1 MNNDSRIPQS
11 VYRLK
16 NNIVF
21 GVGTT
26 LFVFLFAVIYTPTF
40 GFDTP
45 DTWYAHSSLTIPVTA
60 VIVAAV
66 IAVSR
71 MLLLLTT
78 RRLRLRPLE
87 YLVWQVGEVAVIGIF
102 ANLFVSIFFR
112 LNYFRMLPTALLIAV
127 AILAFPYI
135 VYWLFIE
142 LSDRT
147 AQLVATT
154 IELAELQQSATTGE
168 GVTMR
173 FADEKGVVR
182 LVVGSANVIAVE
194 SSGNYVTIT
203 CVSLRNSLKNVEDLC
218 RVASLV
224 RCHRSYFINLRR
236 VKLLRKDSDAIYA
249 EIDAPGVADIPVSK
263 TYSAEVVKLFGA
275 L

>member
-78 RRLRLRPLE
+78 RRLR
-87 YLVWQVGEVAVIGIF
+87 
-102 ANLFVSIFFR
+102 
-112 LNYFRMLPTALLIAV
+112 
-127 AILAFPYI
+127 
-135 VYWLFIE
+135 
-142 LSDRT
+142 DRK
-147 AQLVATT
+147 
-154 IELAELQQSATTGE
+154 S
-168 GVTMR
+168 
-173 FADEKGVVR
+173 VV
-182 LVVGSANVIAVE
+182 
-194 SSGNYVTIT
+194 
-203 CVSLRNSLKNVEDLC
+203 
-218 RVASLV
+218 
-224 RCHRSYFINLRR
+224 
-236 VKLLRKDSDAIYA
+236 
-249 EIDAPGVADIPVSK
+249 
-263 TYSAEVVKLFGA
+263 
-275 L
+275 